1 MLFASIDIQ
10 GGKVVQLIQGAQLKL
25 QFDNVEEVVRHFGRW
40 FPLAVIDLD
49 AARGTG
55 ENHDSI
61 RRIIRLFPDCIVGG
75 GIRTVERAKEWI
87 RAGAAQVIIGTQAF
101 HNGEVNTSFLEEVVR
116 AIGRQRVVI
125 AVDVRGDRLTTH
137 GWQVTHATTIWDV
150 LPALKPFCSGFLVT
164 HVAGEGMMGGFPE
177 EMARRLLQ
185 AVGSEHTL
193 TVAGGIATPEQIQRL
208 TQMGCHI
215 QIGMALYTG
224 KLSIPDA
231 LIASLVW
238 SEENSGLIPTLVQDT
253 TGKALMLAY
262 SSRESLRRTIQ
273 DGVMWYYSRKR
284 QRLWKKGE
292 TSGYVQIVRYLR
304 VDCDQDT
311 LVATVDQQGVACHTG
326 RYTCFG
332 MGDFSLAYLQAQI
345 AERRRVRPPGSYTA
359 SLTSEQIRKK
369 LVEEAVEVILA
380 EDRDALRWEC
390 ADLIYFLTVLMT
402 ERGLTWE
409 TVFQE
414 LRSRMKMP

>member
-1 MLFASIDIQ
+1 MDIQ
-10 GGKVVQLIQGAQLKL
+10 GGKVVQLVQGEQLKL
-25 QFDNVEEVVRHFGRW
+25 QFDNVEEVARRFGRW
-40 FPLAVIDLD
+40 FPLTVIDLD

-55 ENHDSI
+55 ENRECL
-61 RRIIRLFPDCIVGG
+61 RRIVRLFPDCLVGG

-101 HNGEVNTSFLEEVVR
+101 QNGEVNASFLEEVVR
-116 AIGRQRVVI
+116 AIGRQRVII

-137 GWQVTHATTIWDV
+137 GWQVTHTTTIWDV

-164 HVAGEGMMGGFPE
+164 HVPGEGMMGGFPE
-177 EMARRLLQ
+177 ELAKRLVQ
-185 AVGSEHTL
+185 AVGSDHTL

-238 SEENSGLIPTLVQDT
+238 SEGNPALIPTLVQDV

-262 SSRESLRRTIQ
+262 SSRESLRRTIR

-284 QRLWKKGE
+284 QQLWKKGE
-292 TSGYVQIVRYLR
+292 TSGHLQIVRYLR

-311 LVATVDQQGVACHTG
+311 LVATVEQEGVACHTG
-326 RYTCFG
+326 NYTCFG
-332 MGDFSLAYLQAQI
+332 AGEFSLAYLQAHI
-345 AERRRVRPPGSYTA
+345 AERRRTRPPESYTA
-359 SLTSEQIRKK
+359 SLTPEQIRKK
-369 LVEEAVEVILA
+369 LIEEAVEVILA
-380 EDRDALRWEC
+380 HDGEALRWEC

-402 ERGLTWE
+402 EQGVSWDA
-409 TVFQE
+409 VFQE
-414 LRSRMKMP
+414 LRSRMKLP